1 MPVKCLDLRQ
11 SLPVSPTVFL
21 DSFGSTGF
29 GSSWRFSGY
38 VKTVCATHG
47 HEVIA
52 ALKQVEQAAAEG
64 LYAAGFVAY
73 EAAAAL
79 NLDLPSMPPV
89 DGLPLVWFA
98 LFRERLAVDGGT
110 DSPLSTMDVAL
121 EPLTHRE
128 EYVEDVE
135 RIRSYIAAGDCY
147 QVNHT
152 FPLHGM
158 FKGNLSELYARVGA
172 AQRAPF
178 CAYLD
183 TGRFKILSASP
194 ELFFAVK
201 DGIITTRPMKGTAR
215 RGRWSGEDCA
225 AVEQLRNSPK
235 ERAENLMIVD
245 LLRNDLSIV
254 AETGSVTV
262 DTLFEVETYP
272 TVHQMTSTVSA
283 RLRTGTGLT
292 DVFQA
297 LFPCG
302 SVTGAPKRRSMEI
315 IAELEKA
322 PRGVYCGA
330 IGYAA
335 PGGEALFS
343 VAIRTLLHDT
353 QTDSVTM
360 GVGSAVTWDS
370 EAGAEYSECLGKGA
384 FVNQQLPSF
393 QLIESLRLV
402 HGAYT
407 LLERHLERLAASAGY
422 FGFCCDVAQLRTA
435 LTDHASRMS
444 GLCKVRLL
452 LAADGSYDVSSEA
465 LVQNKG
471 ALRVAVSPVR
481 VSSGDPL
488 RYHKT
493 TRRELLDGARLDS
506 PDCDEVLFLN
516 EQGQVTEGSYH
527 SLVVKLDG
535 KLVTPPLCCGLLPG
549 VLRAELLEH
558 GTLSEQVL
566 YPGDLERAEELW
578 LINSVRGWRPA
589 ILEKKE
595 LKS

>member
-1 MPVKCLDLRQ
+1 MNTC
-11 SLPVSPTVFL
+11 FL
-21 DSFGSTGF
+21 DSFGGNSF
-29 GSSWRFSGY
+29 ASSWRFGGY
-38 VKTVCATHG
+38 VKTVSAYHG
-47 HEVIA
+47 HEMVEV
-52 ALKQVEQAAAEG
+52 LNQVERAAFDG
-64 LYAAGFVAY
+64 LYAVGFVAY
-73 EAAAAL
+73 EAASAL
-79 NLDLPSMPPV
+79 NPDLPSVPPV
-89 DGLPLVWFA
+89 DGLPLAWFA
-98 LFRERLAVDGGT
+98 LYRERYAVGSGEGGT
-110 DSPLSTMDVAL
+110 ASVAAVAL
-121 EPLTHRE
+121 DPVKELE
-128 EYVEDVE
+128 EYAGDVE

-152 FPLHGM
+152 FPLRGYL
-158 FKGNLSELYARVGA
+158 KGDLSTLYSRMGA

-201 DGIITTRPMKGTAR
+201 KGVITPRPMKGTAR
-215 RGRWSGEDCA
+215 RGRWLAEDRD

-245 LLRNDLSIV
+245 LLRNDLGMV

-262 DTLFEVETYP
+262 DALFEVETYP

-283 RLRTGTGLT
+283 HLRTGTGLT
-292 DVFQA
+292 DIFRA

-315 IAELEKA
+315 IAELEKS

-330 IGYAA
+330 IGCVA

-370 EAGAEYSECLGKGA
+370 EAAAEYSECLGKGV
-384 FVNQQLPSF
+384 FVNQQLSSF
-393 QLIESLRLV
+393 QLIESLRLE

-407 LLERHLERLAASAGY
+407 LLERHLDRLTASAGY
-422 FGFCCDVAQLRTA
+422 FGFCCDLTQLRKGLA
-435 LTDHASRMS
+435 DHASRMS

-452 LAADGSYDVSSEA
+452 LAADGSFDVSSEA
-465 LVQNKG
+465 LAENQE

-481 VSSGDPL
+481 VSSGDCL

-493 TRRELLDGARLDS
+493 TRRELLDTARSDS
-506 PDCDEVLFLN
+506 TACDEVLFLN
-516 EQGQVTEGSYH
+516 EYGQVTEGSYH

-535 KLVTPPLCCGLLPG
+535 KLVTPPLSCGLLPG

-566 YPGDLERAEELW
+566 YPDDLERAEELW